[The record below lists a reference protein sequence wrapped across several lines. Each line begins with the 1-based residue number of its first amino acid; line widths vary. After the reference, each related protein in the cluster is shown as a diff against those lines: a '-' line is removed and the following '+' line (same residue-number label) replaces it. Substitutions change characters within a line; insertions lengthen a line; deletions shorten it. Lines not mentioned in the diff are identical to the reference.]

1 MLDLFDCDQEC
12 QWLNS
17 LSIGPGGGLPVN
29 LMRISIGSDDILF
42 SSIRLN
48 MMFWSDLVWLN
59 FLVTIVFMQMLDFLK
74 DEFGVSQIKRLS
86 TFMKAV
92 RRRDE

>member
-1 MLDLFDCDQEC
+1 
-12 QWLNS
+12 
-17 LSIGPGGGLPVN
+17 
-29 LMRISIGSDDILF
+29 MRISIGSDDILF